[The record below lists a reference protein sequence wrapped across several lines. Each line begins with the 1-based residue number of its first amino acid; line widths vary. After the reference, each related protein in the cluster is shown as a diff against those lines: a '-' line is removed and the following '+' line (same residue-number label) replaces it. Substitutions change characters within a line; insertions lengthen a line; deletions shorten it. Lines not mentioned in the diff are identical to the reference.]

1 MTFLLDTHIFLWF
14 VNDDPRL
21 SNALK
26 DLIEDENNFSYLSIA
41 SLWEMSI
48 KQNLVKLRLVPYQEE
63 FIEKEVNESRIVL
76 LNLELGHLKINAS
89 LPFHH
94 RDPFERI
101 IIAQSMAE
109 NLPIIT
115 SDSIFIQ
122 YSIALIQ
129 CNSTNENIID
139 LRSR

>member
-1 MTFLLDTHIFLWF
+1 MKLLLDTQIIIWF
-14 VNDDPRL
+14 VNDDPQL
-21 SNALK
+21 NDHLK
-26 DLIEDENNFSYLSIA
+26 DLIEDKNNTIYLSIA

-48 KQNLVKLRLVPYQEE
+48 KYNLGKLRLVPSYEE

-76 LNLELGHLKINAS
+76 LNLELEHLKINAS

-94 RDPFERI
+94 RDPFDRI

-115 SDSIFIQ
+115 SDSIFSQ
-122 YSIALIQ
+122 YSIALI
-129 CNSTNENIID
+129 
-139 LRSR
+139 